1 MIWVII
7 FLIGLLGISFILHRE
22 IRILR
27 KHDIDTSDVGEKAL
41 ISREKVSDIGEQI
54 WYNIKLYGHRI
65 IISILKG
72 WVLVTHKT
80 NKYIQDK
87 LTSRPEGNE
96 NGAVSTFLTAVSE
109 YKQKMKKMRERIKQK
124 ED

>member
-7 FLIGLLGISFILHRE
+7 FLIGLLGTSVLLYRE
-22 IRILR
+22 VTILR
-27 KHDIDTSDVGEKAL
+27 RHDIQIDNSGEKAL
-41 ISREKVSDIGEQI
+41 IPKEKISDIGEQI
-54 WYNIKLYGHRI
+54 WYGVKLNSHRV

-72 WVLVTHKT
+72 WVVMTHKI
-80 NKYIQDK
+80 NKYIKDK

-96 NGAVSTFLTAVSE
+96 NVTVSNFLTAVSE

-124 ED
+124 DE